1 MSGYVIN
8 TMKYDFLIVGAGI
21 TGISSARVAAESG
34 KRVLIIDKRNHI
46 GGNCYDEY
54 DEHGILIHKY
64 GPHIFHTNYKE
75 AWDFLSR
82 FTEWREYHHRV
93 RAYVDNKLLPFP
105 INLDTINLLYDLNL
119 DPVQMAAYLESKKIP
134 TDELRNSKDAVIS
147 KIGVDLYDK
156 FFKNYTVKQWGIP
169 ADKLAASVCQ
179 RIPIRLNRDDRYF
192 SDAYQGMPDLG
203 YTTLFERML
212 SHENIHLQL
221 NTAYRDSFRD
231 CEKVIYTGPVDEY
244 FNYCFGK
251 LGYRS
256 LQFDFK
262 YHPVDSF
269 QDYAVINYPNDH
281 DFTRITEYKKLTGQ
295 KAAGTT
301 VSYEFPRGTGDP
313 YYPMPTP
320 EHHQLYK
327 KYRAEAEKTDKVFF
341 AGRLGTYRYLNMDV
355 ACLEG
360 IHLMKKLL

>member
-1 MSGYVIN
+1 
-8 TMKYDFLIVGAGI
+8 MKYDFLIVGAGI
-21 TGISSARVAAESG
+21 TGISAARVAAESG

-54 DEHGILIHKY
+54 DDHGILIHKH

-82 FTEWREYHHRV
+82 FTEWRGYYHKV
-93 RAYVDNKLLPFP
+93 RAYVNGKLLPFP
-105 INLDTINLLYDLNL
+105 INLDTINLLYNLNL
-119 DPVQMAAYLESKKIP
+119 DSDQMIAYLETKKISM
-134 TDELRNSKDAVIS
+134 DNLQNSRDAVVS
-147 KIGVDLYDK
+147 KIGVDLYDT
-156 FFKNYTVKQWGIP
+156 FFKNYTLKQWGIP
-169 ADKLAASVCQ
+169 ADELDASVCQ
-179 RIPIRLNRDDRYF
+179 RIPIRFNRDDRYF
-192 SDAYQGMPDLG
+192 SDTYQGIPAQG
-203 YTTLFERML
+203 YTKLFERML
-212 SHENIHLQL
+212 SHENIQLQL
-221 NTAYRDSFRD
+221 NTEYRDVSHDIQYAKLIF
-231 CEKVIYTGPVDEY
+231 TGPVDEY
-244 FNYCFGK
+244 FNYCYGR

-262 YHPVDSF
+262 YHPIDSF

-301 VSYEFPRGTGDP
+301 VSFEFSRSTGEP

-320 EHHQLYK
+320 ENHQLYK
-327 KYRAEAEKTDKVFF
+327 KYQAEAEKADNVFF
-341 AGRLGTYRYLNMDV
+341 TGRLGKYTYLNMDV

-360 IHLMKKLL
+360 MHLVKKLL